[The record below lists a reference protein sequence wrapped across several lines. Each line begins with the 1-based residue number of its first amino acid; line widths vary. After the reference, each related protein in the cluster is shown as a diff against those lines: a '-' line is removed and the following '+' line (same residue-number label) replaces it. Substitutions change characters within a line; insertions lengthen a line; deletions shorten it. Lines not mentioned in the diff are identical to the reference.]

1 MIEFNCDE
9 TEKKRG
15 DRIKFSK
22 TSCVSP
28 KSRLTS
34 MLNMFIGEPA
44 RIREES
50 VKGLIYLRDQSR
62 VVVMVGRSICHP
74 R

>member
-9 TEKKRG
+9 TEKKTG
-15 DRIKFSK
+15 DRVKFSK

-34 MLNMFIGEPA
+34 MLNVFPRRPGA
-44 RIREES
+44 H
-50 VKGLIYLRDQSR
+50 SR
-62 VVVMVGRSICHP
+62 K
-74 R
+74 